1 MEGNGS
7 FGGRTTKSSEAVA
20 GLEREGGEERKKE
33 RRGGRNGLTE
43 PLCPKGRQSRW
54 HPIMSQGHQ

>member
-1 MEGNGS
+1 
-7 FGGRTTKSSEAVA
+7 VA